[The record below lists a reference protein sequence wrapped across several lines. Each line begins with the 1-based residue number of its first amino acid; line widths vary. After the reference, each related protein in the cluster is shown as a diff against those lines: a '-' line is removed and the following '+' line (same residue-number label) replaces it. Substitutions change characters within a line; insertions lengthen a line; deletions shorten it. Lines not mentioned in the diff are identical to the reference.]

1 MKEGCIVKLNW
12 LVYRKHLVK
21 LLPLLGVDD
30 PQDVWQKA
38 KATYKAEMERLPDY
52 SKYDVLKLNLAH
64 AVMLGAIYESC
75 ETKPTVDQLAKF
87 YHDMVLAPK
96 LVRAAFTKKDMV
108 DAKGMAMKRRQGEK
122 SQKAQH
128 PYTWQYK
135 MTDVGNRRFTLQFT
149 RCGICDYLT
158 SRGLRHI
165 VPAMCVMD
173 YAFGEAG
180 NYLFLRKETLVTGG
194 SMCDC
199 TYIGKDV
206 ATAEEKEASR
216 QDYLE
221 EARRG
226 GMHV

>member
-1 MKEGCIVKLNW
+1 MK
-12 LVYRKHLVK
+12 
-21 LLPLLGVDD
+21 
-30 PQDVWQKA
+30 
-38 KATYKAEMERLPDY
+38 RLPDY
-52 SKYDVLKLNLAH
+52 GKYDVLKLNLAH

-75 ETKPTVDQLAKF
+75 EAKPTVDQLAKF

-96 LVRAAFTKKDMV
+96 VVRAAFAKKDMV
-108 DAKGMAMKRRQGEK
+108 SAKVIALQRRQGEK

-135 MTDVGNRRFTLQFT
+135 MTDEGNRRFTLQFT

-165 VPAMCVMD
+165 VPAMCAMD

-180 NYLFLRKETLVTGG
+180 NHLFLRKETLATGG

-206 ATAEEKEASR
+206 ATAVEAEASR
-216 QDYLE
+216 QDCLE
-221 EARRG
+221 EAQRG